1 MKKYKIVYTTG
12 AFDPFHYGHL
22 NILRKAKELGEYV
35 IVGVS
40 TDNLIKTAKGR
51 DVFMSLEHRMDILS
65 ELKCVDKVIPQIDKN
80 KQRIVHEYNVDAILV
95 GSDWKGKYP
104 KISCDLVY
112 VDYTES
118 INSTIIREGLK

>member
-1 MKKYKIVYTTG
+1 MKKYKIIYTTG

-22 NILRKAKELGEYV
+22 NILRKAKELAEYV

-40 TDNLIKTAKGR
+40 TDDLIKKAKNR
-51 DVFMSLEHRMDILS
+51 EVFMPLNHRMDIIS
-65 ELKCVDKVIPQIDKN
+65 ELKCVDKVIPQVDKN
-80 KQRIVHEYNVDAILV
+80 KQKIVDEYNVDAILV

-112 VDYTES
+112 IDYTES

>member
-1 MKKYKIVYTTG
+1 LNKYKIVYTTG

-22 NILRKAKELGEYV
+22 NILKKAKKLGEYV

-40 TDNLIKTAKGR
+40 TDELIENAKNR
-51 DVFMSLEHRMDILS
+51 DVFMPLEHRMDILA

-80 KQRIVHEYNVDAILV
+80 KQKIVNKYNVDAILV

-104 KISCDLVY
+104 EISCDLVY

-118 INSTIIREGLK
+118 INSTIIRDDLK

>member
-1 MKKYKIVYTTG
+1 MKKYKIIYTTG

-22 NILRKAKELGEYV
+22 NILRKAKELAEYV

-40 TDNLIKTAKGR
+40 TDDLIKNAKNR
-51 DVFMSLEHRMDILS
+51 EVFMPLSHRMDIIS

-80 KQRIVHEYNVDAILV
+80 KQKIVDEYNVDAILV

-112 VDYTES
+112 IDYTES